1 MFQRLIRFLDANGDT
16 LYGNITESDDLKK
29 IEGLSVSVLA
39 GSIEK
44 GFTST
49 NKRSVAT
56 KVRLMFF
63 FFAHPCTLG
72 SAKIHHQLLPPLP
85 HVPIFVCIGLNYRH
99 HAKEANVS
107 RSQ

>member
-63 FFAHPCTLG
+63 FFFFCPSMYAG
-72 SAKIHHQLLPPLP
+72 K
-85 HVPIFVCIGLNYRH
+85 R
-99 HAKEANVS
+99 
-107 RSQ
+107 